1 MAFAT
6 ASRKPDDAQ
15 TAAPPQA
22 QARPRQ
28 SPGKAAPLRAP
39 EPPACSRAR
48 RRAPGPQRM
57 PEPQRARTPSAPG
70 RKPGSGASTEPTIGL
85 RDANRAERRVPR
97 ALAGPSSEFPR
108 RKIVN
113 LVQLRSKLTILRSLK
128 AKTRDYLRY
137 RKAHARTTDKNVR
150 FPLPRPRKTVCFDR
164 QRPKPAVFRIARPE
178 SGGTT
183 PERGRNALAGAQA
196 LERRDSSRAKVV
208 APRAARVAASRRE
221 NRPEPGAR
229 RQSEGR
235 GPRARVVVPSG
246 GTAPERGVRT
256 KVVAPRAGS
265 KRCRG
270 GRGTRPMPIRRRG
283 GTAPERGRGAV
294 AGRAAPGRGRNAV
307 ARGAAPERGVRAK
320 VVIPEA
326 RPERRRGG
334 AQLQGEADTP

>member
-1 MAFAT
+1 MALCPCP
-6 ASRKPDDAQ
+6 SRARGGVAAEDARCSERLTGSRRARRPQ
-15 TAAPPQA
+15 PGNVGVEGRVSDLPTVWKMPPW
-22 QARPRQ
+22 RPRQ
-28 SPGKAAPLRAP
+28 
-39 EPPACSRAR
+39 
-48 RRAPGPQRM
+48 
-57 PEPQRARTPSAPG
+57 RTPG
-70 RKPGSGASTEPTIGL
+70 RKPGPESLTE
-85 RDANRAERRVPR
+85 
-97 ALAGPSSEFPR
+97 PSSEFSR
-108 RKIVN
+108 QKIAN
-113 LVQLRSKLTILRSLK
+113 SVQPWSELAILRSPK
-128 AKTRDYLRY
+128 AKTHDYLRY
-137 RKAHARTTDKNVR
+137 RKAPTQTTDKKVH